1 LVYKRDVRIDLHIHS
16 NASDGTFTPAEIL
29 DRAGRIGL
37 GAIAITDHDTVDGV
51 ENALAAGIPPSIGFL
66 TGVEISAAPP
76 QSYSHP
82 GSFHILGYGFRPQD
96 PQLKRELQT
105 LQEARR
111 NRNPRI
117 VERLNQIGIPIRL
130 EDVKSAAGAG
140 QIGRPHIAQ
149 CLMKQGVVTSID
161 EAFDRL
167 LGTGKP
173 AYVDKYRI
181 ECRRAIELIRVAG
194 GLPVLAH
201 PGLLSLADDRQLDLV
216 VDELVSMGLKGLEVY
231 YPGHT
236 PEQTRRLL
244 DLARLR
250 ELLVTGGSDFHGAI
264 QPDIEMGIGRG
275 GLFVPYELYSKL
287 ISYHTHRK

>member
-1 LVYKRDVRIDLHIHS
+1 
-16 NASDGTFTPAEIL
+16 
-29 DRAGRIGL
+29 
-37 GAIAITDHDTVDGV
+37 
-51 ENALAAGIPPSIGFL
+51 
-66 TGVEISAAPP
+66 
-76 QSYSHP
+76 
-82 GSFHILGYGFRPQD
+82 
-96 PQLKRELQT
+96 
-105 LQEARR
+105 
-111 NRNPRI
+111 
-117 VERLNQIGIPIRL
+117 
-130 EDVKSAAGAG
+130 
-140 QIGRPHIAQ
+140 
-149 CLMKQGVVTSID
+149 MKQGVVTSID

-287 ISYHTHRK
+287 ISYPTANNRGRCDRPQQASASDDGRLPGRSG